1 MNASA
6 RVTIEPEA
14 GDRPQRRKHSIAEKR
29 RIVEATLVAGAS
41 VARVAW
47 EYGVNANQVFGWR
60 RLYQRGL
67 LGGNAP
73 SVALV
78 PVKVMEDA
86 AVPVPPEPAVTEAA
100 PPTGSI
106 QLQPTSQGPDLR
118 RVRAAA
124 VSARSGSIQLR
135 LPKGQLRIDGAVD
148 AALLRVL
155 LECLLG

>member
-14 GDRPQRRKHSIAEKR
+14 ADRPQRRKHSIAEKR
-29 RIVEATLVAGAS
+29 RIVEATLEAGAS
-41 VARVAW
+41 VARVAR
-47 EYGVNANQVFGWR
+47 EHGVNANQVWGWR

-67 LGGNAP
+67 LGGSAS

-78 PVKVMEDA
+78 AVKVMEDA
-86 AVPVPPEPAVTEAA
+86 AVPMPAEPAVTAAA

-106 QLQPTSQGPDLR
+106 QLQPTAQGTDLR
-118 RVRAAA
+118 RTSVAAA
-124 VSARSGSIQLR
+124 SARTGSIQLR
-135 LPKGQLRIDGAVD
+135 LPKGQLRVDGAVD

-155 LECLLG
+155 VECLLR

>member
-6 RVTIEPEA
+6 RVTNEPEA

-41 VARVAW
+41 VAR
-47 EYGVNANQVFGWR
+47 EHGVNANQVFGWR

-67 LGGNAP
+67 LGGNVP

-78 PVKVMEDA
+78 PVKVTESAAAPVPPDPAVVATPSGSMELPRKPKGTYPCNTDA
-86 AVPVPPEPAVTEAA
+86 AVPT
-100 PPTGSI
+100 
-106 QLQPTSQGPDLR
+106 
-118 RVRAAA
+118 
-124 VSARSGSIQLR
+124 GSIQLR
-135 LPKGQLRIDGAVD
+135 LPKGQLRVDGTVD

-155 LECLLG
+155 VECLLR